1 MEREQARRR
10 NTRQWRAH
18 RLIANWIFAGL
29 AGSMVLLGW
38 LVSQGWV
45 ALWLGVVG
53 AVLASSLVWWWERRA
68 WHPVLELA
76 RMAAL
81 SVGRPLEEGSPA
93 KYLPLSELGDPDLRS
108 LGDVMQLLLERVHGF
123 DARERSFTRD
133 ASHEL
138 RSPLTM
144 IKMSVD
150 TLSADQFISP
160 SGLRSLHRIRR
171 ATRELEIMVDALLLL
186 ARESDNGTHERV
198 FVINE
203 VLQQELEHARGLLD
217 HGDTELSLR
226 EFSNFA
232 LQASPKAFAVMCWQ
246 LIRNAHRQPHGGRIT
261 LSILD
266 GALLVSG
273 GPGGSELSGPNGGS
287 DRHGFEIAI
296 AARISERYG
305 WSLELEHHP
314 QQGPIA
320 RVRFPDARPVPH

>member
-10 NTRQWRAH
+10 NARQWRAH

-38 LVSQGWV
+38 LVSESWV
-45 ALWLGVVG
+45 PLWLGVVG
-53 AVLASSLVWWWERRA
+53 AVLAAALVWWWERRA

-81 SVGRPLEEGSPA
+81 SVDRPLQETTPHSH
-93 KYLPLSELGDPDLRS
+93 LSLTDLGDPDLRS
-108 LGDVMQLLLERVHGF
+108 LGDVMQVLLERVRGF

-150 TLSADQFISP
+150 TLSGDQFISP

-186 ARESDNGTHERV
+186 ARESDNGTHEQV

-217 HGDTELSLR
+217 YSDTELHLHESAC
-226 EFSNFA
+226 FA
-232 LQASPKAFAVMCWQ
+232 LKASPKAFAVMCWQ
-246 LIRNAHRQPHGGRIT
+246 LIRNAHRQQRGGQIT
-261 LSILD
+261 LSILVD
-266 GALLVSG
+266 SLLVSSSTG
-273 GPGGSELSGPNGGS
+273 TQHMMALAEES

-296 AARISERYG
+296 AYRISERYG
-305 WSLELEHHP
+305 WPLELEHDP
-314 QQGPIA
+314 LQGPIA
-320 RVRFPDARPVPH
+320 RVRFPHVEPMPP